1 MSPKEGE
8 EYVVITDFLQ
18 ISIQH
23 GKDLWGE
30 WK

>member
-8 EYVVITDFLQ
+8 EYVVITDFPQ
-18 ISIQH
+18 ISIQY